1 MSKWNAQHAND
12 DTMLRQQQD
21 TEFCRILRAAIEKGY
36 KSCPIGV
43 ITEPSTK
50 KPTVMIRK
58 CLDSYY

>member
-1 MSKWNAQHAND
+1 MSKWTAHGND

-36 KSCPIGV
+36 ESCPIGV
-43 ITEPSTK
+43 STEPSTK
-50 KPTVMIRK
+50 KPTVMTRK